1 MMAAIEDFIRGR
13 SPLGDEQ
20 IHRLRE
26 LIADWQLLSDL
37 SFADLILW
45 VPLRKDFKSWPTG
58 YVAIAHIRPTT
69 AATLFPLDVIGD
81 EITYGSRPN
90 IDQALSSAEI
100 VRDTQPERLGEHMV
114 KEETIPVLVDGHV
127 VGVIS
132 RHRDSELMR
141 QPSRLEL
148 NYREIAHNLYRM
160 VSEGR
165 FPFPNA
171 GTLFDPAPRVGD
183 GLIRLDVNG
192 VVSYASPNARSAFSR
207 LGWVSEVEG
216 HNLGEVAQSLARQS
230 PDAQEESISGGLTG
244 KALKRVEIE
253 NQGGTISFTVLP
265 LLKGEDRIGAIVL
278 LNNVTELRRRER
290 ELVTKDMTIREIH
303 HRVKN
308 NLQTVSALLRL
319 QARRIDDP
327 VASAALNEA
336 VRRIASIALVHETLS
351 NSPDA
356 SVDFDQVLDSL
367 VSHALELSPR
377 MSELQIVRTGA
388 FGSLEPRIA
397 TPLALVITELIH
409 NALEHGL
416 AETGSAL
423 GIHVATNAN
432 QLQVTISD
440 DGVGLPAGFDVA
452 TSPNLG
458 LQIVRTLTEN
468 ELRGTLSLNSSLNSE
483 ASETKAVLKFPYT

>member
-1 MMAAIEDFIRGR
+1 VPAIEEFLRGR
-13 SPLGDEQ
+13 SPLDDKQ

-58 YVAIAHIRPTT
+58 YVAVAHIRPTT
-69 AATLFPLDVIGD
+69 AATLFPLDLIGD
-81 EITYGSRPN
+81 EISYGSRPN

-100 VRDTQPERLGEHMV
+100 VRDTQPEPLGEYMV
-114 KEETIPVLVDGHV
+114 KEETIPVMVDNHV

-132 RHRDSELMR
+132 RHRNSELMR

-160 VSEGR
+160 VSEGT
-165 FPFPNA
+165 FPFADA

-207 LGWVSEVEG
+207 LGWISEVEG
-216 HNLGEVAQSLARQS
+216 HNLGEVAKSLARQS
-230 PDAQEESISGGLTG
+230 PDAQEESISGGLSG

-265 LLKGEDRIGAIVL
+265 LLQSEDRIGAIVL
-278 LNNVTELRRRER
+278 LSNVTELRRRER
-290 ELVTKDMTIREIH
+290 ELITKDATIREVH

-327 VASAALNEA
+327 GASAALNEA

-377 MSELQIVRTGA
+377 MSELRIERTGA
-388 FGSLEPRIA
+388 LGSLEPRIA

-423 GIHVATNAN
+423 GIHVATTSTD
-432 QLQVTISD
+432 LQVTISD
-440 DGVGLPAGFDVA
+440 DGVGLPDSFDIA

-468 ELRGTLSLNSSLNSE
+468 ELRGTLSLVSDIK
-483 ASETKAVLKFPYT
+483 ETKAILKFPSA

>member
-1 MMAAIEDFIRGR
+1 
-13 SPLGDEQ
+13 
-20 IHRLRE
+20 
-26 LIADWQLLSDL
+26 
-37 SFADLILW
+37 
-45 VPLRKDFKSWPTG
+45 
-58 YVAIAHIRPTT
+58 
-69 AATLFPLDVIGD
+69 
-81 EITYGSRPN
+81 
-90 IDQALSSAEI
+90 
-100 VRDTQPERLGEHMV
+100 MV
-114 KEETIPVLVDGHV
+114 KEETIPVMVDNHV

-160 VSEGR
+160 VSEGT

-207 LGWVSEVEG
+207 LGWISEVEG
-216 HNLGEVAQSLARQS
+216 HNLGDVAKSLARQS
-230 PDAQEESISGGLTG
+230 ADAQEESISGGLSG
-244 KALKRVEIE
+244 RSLKRVEIE

-265 LLKGEDRIGAIVL
+265 LLQDENRIGAIVL

-290 ELVTKDMTIREIH
+290 ELVTKDVTIREIH

-327 VASAALNEA
+327 GASAALNEA

-377 MSELQIVRTGA
+377 MSELRIERTGEL
-388 FGSLEPRIA
+388 GSLEPRIA
-397 TPLALVITELIH
+397 TPLALVITELMH

-423 GIHVATNAN
+423 GIHVSTNAN
-432 QLQVTISD
+432 ELQVTISD
-440 DGVGLPAGFDVA
+440 DGVGLPEGFDIA

-468 ELRGTLSLNSSLNSE
+468 ELRGTLSLKSE
-483 ASETKAVLKFPYT
+483 AKETKAVLKFPST

>member
-1 MMAAIEDFIRGR
+1 MPAIEEFLRGR
-13 SPLGDEQ
+13 SPLDPEQ

-58 YVAIAHIRPTT
+58 YVAVAHIRPTT
-69 AATLFPLDVIGD
+69 AATLFPLDLIGE
-81 EITYGSRPN
+81 EISYGERPN
-90 IDQALSSAEI
+90 IDQALSTAEI
-100 VRDTQPERLGEHMV
+100 VRDTQPEPLGEHMV
-114 KEETIPVLVDGHV
+114 KEETIPVMVDNHV

-160 VSEGR
+160 VSEGT
-165 FPFPNA
+165 FPFPDA

-207 LGWVSEVEG
+207 LGWISEVEG
-216 HNLGEVAQSLARQS
+216 HNLGEVAKSLARQS
-230 PDAQEESISGGLTG
+230 PDAQEESISGGLSG

-265 LLKGEDRIGAIVL
+265 LLQSEDRIGAIVL
-278 LNNVTELRRRER
+278 LSNVTELRRRER
-290 ELVTKDMTIREIH
+290 ELITKDATIREVH

-327 VASAALNEA
+327 GASAALNEA

-377 MSELQIVRTGA
+377 MSELRIERTGA
-388 FGSLEPRIA
+388 LGSLEPRIA

-423 GIHVATNAN
+423 GIHVAATPAE
-432 QLQVTISD
+432 LQVTISD
-440 DGVGLPAGFDVA
+440 DGVGLPEGFDIA

-468 ELRGTLSLNSSLNSE
+468 ELRGTLSLISE
-483 ASETKAVLKFPYT
+483 KSETKAILKFPNT

>member
-1 MMAAIEDFIRGR
+1 MASIEDYVQGR
-13 SPLGDEQ
+13 SSLSPDQ

-26 LIADWQLLSDL
+26 LVADWQLLSDL

-58 YVAIAHIRPTT
+58 YVAVAHIRPTT

-81 EITYGSRPN
+81 EISYGARPH
-90 IDQALSSAEI
+90 IDQALSGAEI
-100 VRDTQPERLGEHMV
+100 VRDTQPEALGDHMV
-114 KEETIPVLVDGHV
+114 KEETIPVMVGEHV
-127 VGVIS
+127 IGVIS
-132 RHRDSELMR
+132 RHRDSDLMR

-160 VSEGR
+160 IAEGT
-165 FPFPNA
+165 FPYPDA
-171 GTLFDPAPRVGD
+171 GSLFDPAPRVGD

-192 VVSYASPNARSAFSR
+192 VISYASPNARSAFSR
-207 LGWVSEVEG
+207 LGWASEVEG
-216 HNLGEVAQSLARQS
+216 HVLGDVAQSLARVR
-230 PDAQEESISGGLTG
+230 PDAHEETIALGLRG

-253 NQGGTISFTVLP
+253 NVGGTIDFTVLP
-265 LLKGEDRIGAIVL
+265 LIRSGDRIGAIVM

-290 ELVTKDMTIREIH
+290 ELVTKDATIREIH

-319 QARRIDDP
+319 QARRIEDP
-327 VASAALNEA
+327 GASAALNEA

-351 NSPDA
+351 NSRDS
-356 SVDFDQVLDSL
+356 SVAFDDVLDSL
-367 VSHALELSPR
+367 VTHALELSPR
-377 MSELQIVRTGA
+377 MNELRIDRTGS

-416 AETGSAL
+416 AEEGLAL
-423 GIHVATNAN
+423 GIHVSSSASE
-432 QLQVTISD
+432 LSVTISD
-440 DGVGLPAGFDVA
+440 DGVGFPEGFDIA
-452 TSPNLG
+452 TSANLG

-468 ELRGTLSLNSSLNSE
+468 ELRGTLSLITDE
-483 ASETKAVLKFPYT
+483 KETRAVLLFPNV

>member
-1 MMAAIEDFIRGR
+1 MPAIEEFLRGR
-13 SPLGDEQ
+13 SPLDPEQ

-58 YVAIAHIRPTT
+58 YVAVAHIRPTT
-69 AATLFPLDVIGD
+69 AATLFPLDLIGE
-81 EITYGSRPN
+81 EISYGERPN
-90 IDQALSSAEI
+90 IDQALSTAEI
-100 VRDTQPERLGEHMV
+100 VRDTQPEPLGEHMV
-114 KEETIPVLVDGHV
+114 KEETIPVMVDNHV

-160 VSEGR
+160 VSEGT
-165 FPFPNA
+165 FPFPDA

-207 LGWVSEVEG
+207 LGWIREVEG
-216 HNLGEVAQSLARQS
+216 HNLGDVAKSLARQS
-230 PDAQEESISGGLTG
+230 PDAQEESISGGLSG

-265 LLKGEDRIGAIVL
+265 LLQSEDRIGAIVL
-278 LNNVTELRRRER
+278 LSNVTELRRRER
-290 ELVTKDMTIREIH
+290 ELITKDATIREVH

-327 VASAALNEA
+327 GASAALNEA

-377 MSELQIVRTGA
+377 MSELRIERTGA
-388 FGSLEPRIA
+388 LGSLEPRIA

-423 GIHVATNAN
+423 GIHVAATPAE
-432 QLQVTISD
+432 LQVTISD
-440 DGVGLPAGFDVA
+440 DGVGLPEGFDIA

-468 ELRGTLSLNSSLNSE
+468 ELRGTLSLISE
-483 ASETKAVLKFPYT
+483 KSETKAILKFPNT

>member
-1 MMAAIEDFIRGR
+1 MASIEEYVQGR
-13 SPLGDEQ
+13 SSLSPDQ

-26 LIADWQLLSDL
+26 LVADWQLLSDL

-58 YVAIAHIRPTT
+58 YVAVAHIRPTT
-69 AATLFPLDVIGD
+69 AATLFPHDVIGE
-81 EITYGSRPN
+81 EISYGSRPH
-90 IDQALSSAEI
+90 IDQALSGAEI
-100 VRDTQPERLGEHMV
+100 IRDTQPEPLGEYMV
-114 KEETIPVLVDGHV
+114 KEETIPVMVEDQV
-127 VGVIS
+127 IGVIS
-132 RHRDSELMR
+132 RHRNSELMR

-160 VSEGR
+160 IAEGT
-165 FPFPNA
+165 FPYPDA
-171 GTLFDPAPRVGD
+171 GSLFDPAPRVGD

-192 VVSYASPNARSAFSR
+192 VISYASPNARSAFSR

-216 HNLGEVAQSLARQS
+216 YVLGEVAQSLSRIR
-230 PDAQEESISGGLTG
+230 PDAHEETIALGLTG

-253 NQGGTISFTVLP
+253 NVGGTIDFTVLP
-265 LLKGEDRIGAIVL
+265 LIQAGDRIGAIVM

-290 ELVTKDMTIREIH
+290 ELVTKDATIREIH

-319 QARRIDDP
+319 QARRIEDP
-327 VASAALNEA
+327 GASAALNEA

-351 NSPDA
+351 NSRDS
-356 SVDFDQVLDSL
+356 SVAFDDVLDSL
-367 VSHALELSPR
+367 VTHALELSPR
-377 MSELQIVRTGA
+377 MNELRIDRTGQ

-416 AETGSAL
+416 AQEGLAL
-423 GIHVATNAN
+423 GIHVSSTASEFS
-432 QLQVTISD
+432 VTISD
-440 DGVGLPAGFDVA
+440 DGVGFPEGFDIA

-468 ELRGTLSLNSSLNSE
+468 ELRGNLSL
-483 ASETKAVLKFPYT
+483 ETDEKETRAVLTFPNM

>member
-1 MMAAIEDFIRGR
+1 MPAIEEFLRGR
-13 SPLGDEQ
+13 SPLDNEQ

-58 YVAIAHIRPTT
+58 YVAVAHIRPTT
-69 AATLFPLDVIGD
+69 AATLFPHDVIGE
-81 EITYGSRPN
+81 EISYGSRPN
-90 IDQALSSAEI
+90 IDQALSTAEI
-100 VRDTQPERLGEHMV
+100 VRDTQPEPLGEYMV
-114 KEETIPVLVDGHV
+114 KEETIPVMVDSHV

-132 RHRDSELMR
+132 RHRNSELMR

-148 NYREIAHNLYRM
+148 NYREIAHKLYRM
-160 VSEGR
+160 VSEGT
-165 FPFPNA
+165 FPFPDA

-207 LGWVSEVEG
+207 LGWISEVEG
-216 HNLGEVAQSLARQS
+216 HNLGDVAKSLARQS
-230 PDAQEESISGGLTG
+230 PDAQEESISGGLSG
-244 KALKRVEIE
+244 RALKRVEIE

-265 LLKGEDRIGAIVL
+265 LLQSEDRTGAIVL

-290 ELVTKDMTIREIH
+290 ELVTKDATIREVH

-327 VASAALNEA
+327 GASAALNEA

-377 MSELQIVRTGA
+377 MSELRIERTGGL
-388 FGSLEPRIA
+388 GSLEPRIA

-423 GIHVATNAN
+423 GIHVTATSTE
-432 QLQVTISD
+432 LQVTISD
-440 DGVGLPAGFDVA
+440 DGVGLPQGFDIA

-468 ELRGTLSLNSSLNSE
+468 ELRGTLSLVTDTN
-483 ASETKAVLKFPYT
+483 ETKAILKFPSA

>member
-1 MMAAIEDFIRGR
+1 
-13 SPLGDEQ
+13 
-20 IHRLRE
+20 
-26 LIADWQLLSDL
+26 
-37 SFADLILW
+37 
-45 VPLRKDFKSWPTG
+45 
-58 YVAIAHIRPTT
+58 
-69 AATLFPLDVIGD
+69 
-81 EITYGSRPN
+81 
-90 IDQALSSAEI
+90 
-100 VRDTQPERLGEHMV
+100 MV
-114 KEETIPVLVDGHV
+114 DNHV

-132 RHRDSELMR
+132 RHRNSELMR

-160 VSEGR
+160 VSEGT
-165 FPFPNA
+165 FPFTDA

-207 LGWVSEVEG
+207 LGWISEVEG
-216 HNLGEVAQSLARQS
+216 HNLGEVAKSLARQS
-230 PDAQEESISGGLTG
+230 PDAQEESISGGLSG

-265 LLKGEDRIGAIVL
+265 LLQSEDRIGAIVL
-278 LNNVTELRRRER
+278 LSNVTELRRRER
-290 ELVTKDMTIREIH
+290 ELITKDATIREVH

-327 VASAALNEA
+327 GASAALNEA

-377 MSELQIVRTGA
+377 MSELRIERTGA
-388 FGSLEPRIA
+388 LGSLEPRIA

-416 AETGSAL
+416 ADTGSAL
-423 GIHVATNAN
+423 GIHVAGTPTD
-432 QLQVTISD
+432 LQVTISD
-440 DGVGLPAGFDVA
+440 DGVGLPDGFDIA

-468 ELRGTLSLNSSLNSE
+468 ELRGTLSLVSDTN
-483 ASETKAVLKFPYT
+483 ETKAILKFPNA

>member
-1 MMAAIEDFIRGR
+1 VPAIEEFLRGR
-13 SPLGDEQ
+13 SPLDDKQ

-58 YVAIAHIRPTT
+58 YVAVAHIRPTT
-69 AATLFPLDVIGD
+69 AATLFPLDLIGD
-81 EITYGSRPN
+81 EISYGSRPN

-100 VRDTQPERLGEHMV
+100 VRDTQPEPLGEYMV
-114 KEETIPVLVDGHV
+114 KEETIPVMVDNHV

-132 RHRDSELMR
+132 RHRNSELMR

-160 VSEGR
+160 VSEGT
-165 FPFPNA
+165 FPFTDA

-207 LGWVSEVEG
+207 LGWISEVEG
-216 HNLGEVAQSLARQS
+216 HNLGDVAKSLARQS
-230 PDAQEESISGGLTG
+230 PDAQEESISGGLSG

-265 LLKGEDRIGAIVL
+265 LLQSEDRIGAIVL
-278 LNNVTELRRRER
+278 LSNVTELRRRER
-290 ELVTKDMTIREIH
+290 ELITKDATIREVH

-327 VASAALNEA
+327 GASAALNEA

-377 MSELQIVRTGA
+377 MSELRIERTGA
-388 FGSLEPRIA
+388 LGSLEPRIA

-423 GIHVATNAN
+423 GIHVATTSTD
-432 QLQVTISD
+432 LQVTISD
-440 DGVGLPAGFDVA
+440 DGVGLPDSFDIA

-468 ELRGTLSLNSSLNSE
+468 ELRGTLSLVSDIK
-483 ASETKAVLKFPYT
+483 ETKAILKFPSA

>member
-1 MMAAIEDFIRGR
+1 MASIEEFVRDR
-13 SPLGDEQ
+13 SSLSGEQ
-20 IHRLRE
+20 VHRLRE

-58 YVAIAHIRPTT
+58 YVAVAHIRPTT
-69 AATLFPLDVIGD
+69 AATLFPHDVIGD
-81 EITYGSRPN
+81 EISYGQRPH

-100 VRDTQPERLGEHMV
+100 VRDTQPEKLGDHMV
-114 KEETIPVLVDGHV
+114 KEETIPVVVDNQV
-127 VGVIS
+127 IGVIS

-148 NYREIAHNLYRM
+148 NYREIAHKLYRM
-160 VSEGR
+160 VSEGT

-192 VVSYASPNARSAFSR
+192 VLSYASPNARSAFSR
-207 LGWVSEVEG
+207 LGWIGEVEG
-216 HNLGEVAQSLARQS
+216 HKLGDVAHSLARES
-230 PDAQEESISGGLTG
+230 GDAQEESISAGLSG

-265 LLKGEDRIGAIVL
+265 LLQGEDRTGAIVL

-290 ELVTKDMTIREIH
+290 ELVTKDVTIREIH

-327 VASAALNEA
+327 GASAALNEA

-356 SVDFDQVLDSL
+356 SVAFDQVLDSL

-377 MSELQIVRTGA
+377 MNELTIERTGA
-388 FGSLEPRIA
+388 LGSLEPRIA

-423 GIHVATNAN
+423 GIHVSSKGQ

-440 DGVGLPAGFDVA
+440 DGVGLPDGFDIA

-468 ELRGTLSLNSSLNSE
+468 ELRGTLTLSSDSE
-483 ASETKAVLKFPYT
+483 QTRAILSFPNTK

>member
-1 MMAAIEDFIRGR
+1 MASIEDYVQGR
-13 SPLGDEQ
+13 SSLSPNQ

-26 LIADWQLLSDL
+26 LVADWQLLSDL

-58 YVAIAHIRPTT
+58 YVAVAHIRPTT
-69 AATLFPLDVIGD
+69 AATLFPHDVIGD
-81 EITYGSRPN
+81 EISYGARPH
-90 IDQALSSAEI
+90 IDQALSGAEI
-100 VRDTQPERLGEHMV
+100 VRDTQPEAMGEFMV
-114 KEETIPVLVDGHV
+114 KEETIPVMVGDQV
-127 VGVIS
+127 IGVIS
-132 RHRDSELMR
+132 RHRNSELMR

-160 VSEGR
+160 IAEGT
-165 FPFPNA
+165 FPYPDA
-171 GTLFDPAPRVGD
+171 GSLFDPAPRVGD

-192 VVSYASPNARSAFSR
+192 VISYASPNSRSAFSR

-216 HNLGEVAQSLARQS
+216 HVLGDVAQSLARVR
-230 PDAQEESISGGLTG
+230 PDAHEETIALGLTG

-253 NQGGTISFTVLP
+253 NVGGTIDFTVLP
-265 LLKGEDRIGAIVL
+265 LMRSGDRIGAIVM

-290 ELVTKDMTIREIH
+290 ELVTKDATIREIH

-319 QARRIDDP
+319 QARRIEDP
-327 VASAALNEA
+327 GASAALNEA

-351 NSPDA
+351 NSRDS
-356 SVDFDQVLDSL
+356 SVAFDDVLDSL
-367 VSHALELSPR
+367 VTHALELSPR
-377 MSELQIVRTGA
+377 MNELRIDRTGS

-416 AETGSAL
+416 AQEGLAL
-423 GIHVATNAN
+423 GIHVSSVASE
-432 QLQVTISD
+432 LSVTISD
-440 DGVGLPAGFDVA
+440 DGVGFPEGFDIA

-468 ELRGTLSLNSSLNSE
+468 ELRGTLSLVTDE
-483 ASETKAVLKFPYT
+483 KETRAVLLFPNV

>member
-1 MMAAIEDFIRGR
+1 MASIEDYVAGR
-13 SPLGDEQ
+13 SSLSPEQ

-26 LIADWQLLSDL
+26 LVADWQLLSDL
-37 SFADLILW
+37 SFADLVLW

-58 YVAIAHIRPTT
+58 YVAVAHIRPTT
-69 AATLFPLDVIGD
+69 AATLFPHDVIGD
-81 EITYGSRPN
+81 EISHGSRPH
-90 IDQALSSAEI
+90 IDQALSGAEI
-100 VRDTQPERLGEHMV
+100 VRDTQPEPMGEFMV
-114 KEETIPVLVDGHV
+114 KEETIPVIFDDQVI
-127 VGVIS
+127 GVIS
-132 RHRDSELMR
+132 RHRNSELMR

-160 VSEGR
+160 ITEGT
-165 FPFPNA
+165 FPYPDA
-171 GTLFDPAPRVGD
+171 GSLFDPAPRVGD

-192 VVSYASPNARSAFSR
+192 IVSYASPNARSAFSR
-207 LGWVSEVEG
+207 LGWMSDLEG
-216 HNLGEVAQSLARQS
+216 HILGEAAQSLARVR
-230 PDAQEESISGGLTG
+230 PDAHEETIALGLTG

-253 NQGGTISFTVLP
+253 NVGGTIDFTVLP
-265 LLKGEDRIGAIVL
+265 LIKSGDRIGAIVM

-290 ELVTKDMTIREIH
+290 ELVTKDATIREIH

-319 QARRIDDP
+319 QARRIEDP
-327 VASAALNEA
+327 GASAALNEA

-351 NSPDA
+351 SSRDS
-356 SVDFDQVLDSL
+356 SVAFDEVLDSL

-377 MSELQIVRTGA
+377 MNELRIERTGKL
-388 FGSLEPRIA
+388 GSLEPRIA

-416 AETGSAL
+416 AEEGLAL
-423 GIHVATNAN
+423 GIHVSSNGSE
-432 QLQVTISD
+432 LSVTISD
-440 DGVGLPAGFDVA
+440 DGVGLPEGFDIS

-468 ELRGTLSLNSSLNSE
+468 ELRGNLALVSDE
-483 ASETKAVLKFPYT
+483 KETRAVLTFPNT

>member
-1 MMAAIEDFIRGR
+1 MASIEEYVQGR
-13 SPLGDEQ
+13 SSLSPDQ

-26 LIADWQLLSDL
+26 LVADWQLLSDL

-58 YVAIAHIRPTT
+58 YVAVAHIRPTT
-69 AATLFPLDVIGD
+69 AATLFPHDVIGE
-81 EITYGSRPN
+81 EISYGSRPH
-90 IDQALSSAEI
+90 IDQALSGAEI
-100 VRDTQPERLGEHMV
+100 IRDTQPEPLGEYMV
-114 KEETIPVLVDGHV
+114 KEETIPVMVEDQV
-127 VGVIS
+127 IGVIS
-132 RHRDSELMR
+132 RHRNSELMR

-160 VSEGR
+160 IAEGT
-165 FPFPNA
+165 FPYPDA
-171 GTLFDPAPRVGD
+171 GSLFDPAPRVGD

-192 VVSYASPNARSAFSR
+192 VISYASPNARSAFSR

-216 HNLGEVAQSLARQS
+216 HVLGDVAQSLSRIR
-230 PDAQEESISGGLTG
+230 PDAHEETIALGLTG

-253 NQGGTISFTVLP
+253 NVGGTIDFTVLP
-265 LLKGEDRIGAIVL
+265 LIQAGDRIGAIVM

-290 ELVTKDMTIREIH
+290 ELVTKDATIREIH

-319 QARRIDDP
+319 QARRIEDP
-327 VASAALNEA
+327 GASAALNEA

-351 NSPDA
+351 NSRDS
-356 SVDFDQVLDSL
+356 SVAFDDVLDSL
-367 VSHALELSPR
+367 VTHALELSPR
-377 MSELQIVRTGA
+377 MNELRIDRTGQ

-416 AETGSAL
+416 AQEGLAL
-423 GIHVATNAN
+423 GIHVSSTASEFS
-432 QLQVTISD
+432 VTISD
-440 DGVGLPAGFDVA
+440 DGVGFPEDFDIS

-468 ELRGTLSLNSSLNSE
+468 ELRGNLSL
-483 ASETKAVLKFPYT
+483 ETDEKETRAVLTFPSV

>member
-327 VASAALNEA
+327 GASAALNEA